1 MDLRKIDPEEN
12 RRRMRA
18 GKLYFAFAP
27 DLIADRRRCSL
38 ACKAYNEA
46 GDVPRRKLA
55 ELFQE

>member
-12 RRRMRA
+12 RRRMRE

-27 DLIADRRRCSL
+27 DLVADRKRCRL

-46 GDVPRRKLA
+46 DDVPRRRLV
-55 ELFQE
+55 ELFQA